1 MQKYHSLHTKKTLLT
16 FLFLVSSL
24 TALLL
29 LIPAE
34 KEASIYENT
43 FRVHII
49 AASDQSQD
57 QAIKYT
63 LRDKLMPS
71 VTALVAHCQTPKE
84 TEAVLLAH
92 QEEILVQAQDILKN
106 QGYIKGVS
114 VEIGEFRYDKRVLDG
129 KIYPGGVVIVLLL
142 FHLVP
147 PMPRLALIEA
157 VGALL
162 SARIVNGLV
171 VARILRSRVLFAEEV
186 VEKGGFVYKIPRFCG
201 QNIAVLGTVCRK
213 RGRHLIGVAEHHGI
227 AEANVPEPCRGI
239 PSLVKA

>member
-16 FLFLVSSL
+16 FLFFVSSL

-29 LIPAE
+29 FIPKE

-63 LRDKLMPS
+63 LRDELMPT
-71 VTALVAHCQTPKE
+71 VTDLVKHCQTSKE

-106 QGYIKGVS
+106 QGYIKGVL
-114 VEIGEFRYDKRVLDG
+114 VEIGEFRYDKRVLNG
-129 KIYPGGVVIVLLL
+129 KIYPGGVYPSLRLVIG
-142 FHLVP
+142 
-147 PMPRLALIEA
+147 E
-157 VGALL
+157 GA
-162 SARIVNGLV
+162 
-171 VARILRSRVLFAEEV
+171 
-186 VEKGGFVYKIPRFCG
+186 G
-201 QNIAVLGTVCRK
+201 QNWWSVLYPS
-213 RGRHLIGVAEHHGI
+213 VALYVSSDAK
-227 AEANVPEPCRGI
+227 AEDF
-239 PSLVKA
+239 SLFSLSTYPKDVAYSFRLTEWLSSQFQK